1 MLFSGKSLGVEIGP
15 TGVAFALLAGSAA
28 SPRLERVSYRPFDP
42 GTLRASLREENIL
55 DPQTFT
61 DHLKDAYN
69 TLLYKGTRLSV
80 TLPDTVGHILLLD
93 IEGRFKSRSE
103 GLDMIRWK
111 LKKSMPFDVADTHLD
126 YQQLT
131 VRENGDMALLV
142 ALVSRRVISQ
152 YEELLV
158 AAGFVP
164 SKIDFNIL
172 NLYRTF
178 ERILAQQENCAL
190 ISYYDSILG
199 IMIFSDGIPEFVRV
213 KELSGTPAVDSRVYM
228 EITNSFLVYHERF
241 PERTLQHVACLAPP
255 ATAVDFRDM
264 AAEATGSELFLLET
278 KSVVTP
284 SDETPADQE
293 SLFPFTAAIG
303 SALRSL

>member
-15 TGVAFALLAGSAA
+15 AGVAFALLSGPAA

-55 DPQTFT
+55 DPRTFT
-61 DHLKDAYN
+61 DRLKDAYS
-69 TLLYKGTRLSV
+69 TLPYKGTRISV

-93 IEGRFKSRSE
+93 IEGRFKSRAE

-255 ATAVDFRDM
+255 ATATDFRDM